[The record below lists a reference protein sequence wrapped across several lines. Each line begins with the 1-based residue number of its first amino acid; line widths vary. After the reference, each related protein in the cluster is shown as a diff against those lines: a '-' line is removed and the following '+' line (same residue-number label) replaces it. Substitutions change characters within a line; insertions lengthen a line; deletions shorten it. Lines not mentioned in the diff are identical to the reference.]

1 MRFTAISLV
10 LCALAVVV
18 ATHAGSA
25 LESRAAPCRGL
36 TARTAKACPLTVQ
49 VHVAQ
54 KDMKVAAASE
64 TPAVASCVRGSTL
77 VGGGV
82 YQDSLSGAQPIN
94 GLRIHGSMPGAANGR
109 PGVAGGAPTSWA
121 ALGGFGG
128 QAENGDFVR
137 AFALCLSGGPP
148 GISDTTLVTRT
159 VKGPEAAA
167 TDENVTVSCP
177 STMRLIG
184 GGASTS
190 PASEPSLKPIGS
202 YPSTA
207 SGQPLAAGARDPQS
221 WTATGAAGGMQF
233 GTGHPTT
240 TVYAICA
247 HELQTHVAVART
259 DLVDH
264 PAGPGNLNPGS
275 DPFSIVTAGCKPG
288 TVLLGGGVLADG
300 DKAGPDHGVPQ
311 QGVHVRG
318 SYPSDPRG
326 KSVGDGATR
335 VSAWTVIVQ
344 SGGQPTPGTD
354 THAFALCAS

>member
-1 MRFTAISLV
+1 MRFTAISI
-10 LCALAVVV
+10 AVSTLFAAV
-18 ATHAGSA
+18 ATHTGPALGSS
-25 LESRAAPCRGL
+25 EAPCRGV
-36 TARTAKACPLTVQ
+36 TASAAKSCPLTVQ
-49 VHVAQ
+49 VHVTQ
-54 KDMKVAAASE
+54 KDMTVSAASE

-77 VGGGV
+77 VGGGI

-94 GLRIHGSMPGAANGR
+94 GLRIHGSMPGSTPGR
-109 PGVAGGAPTSWA
+109 PAAASSVPPSWT

-137 AFALCLSGGPP
+137 AFAICLSGGPP
-148 GISDTTLVTRT
+148 GISDTTLVTKT
-159 VKGPEAAA
+159 VKGPDAAA
-167 TDENVTVSCP
+167 TDKNVTVSCP

-190 PASEPSLKPIGS
+190 PASAPSLKPIGS

-207 SGQPLAAGARDPQS
+207 SGEPLASGARDPQS

-247 HELQTHVAVART
+247 HELETHVAVART
-259 DLVDH
+259 DLIDH

-275 DPFSIVTAGCKPG
+275 DPFAIATAACKPG

-300 DKAGPDHGVPQ
+300 NAAGPDQGIPQ

-318 SYPSDPRG
+318 SYPSDSRG
-326 KSVGDGATR
+326 KAIGDGATR
-335 VSAWTVIVQ
+335 VFAWSVIVQ